1 MKRATVVLLG
11 LALCVAPY
19 LTAEPTFKSISVSQ
33 TVQSTELPEWTQSVL
48 IVSDGASTCYFRLFT
63 DVDTAG
69 NATTSSGSIKSGES
83 LGFTFVPKRTASPEY
98 PMGARDSQ
106 ATGTAGKVARY
117 YKSIS
122 SICSSGQT
130 ATWRVWAQ

>member
-33 TVQSTELPEWTQSVL
+33 TVQSTVLPEWTQSIL
-48 IVSDGASTCYFRLFT
+48 IVSDGPNTCYFRLFT
-63 DVDTAG
+63 DADVPG
-69 NATTSSGSIKSGES
+69 NATTNSGPIKSGE
-83 LGFTFVPKRTASPEY
+83 GFPFNFFQERARSVDY
-98 PMGARDSQ
+98 PSGIRDSQ
-106 ATGTAGKVARY
+106 STGATGRKARF

-122 SICSSGQT
+122 SICATGQT